1 MERYLSD
8 MRTSLRIL
16 KRSPGLA
23 VSAVV
28 ALAMGIGFTT
38 TMFSIVHGGTR
49 DLPFT
54 EPDELVALRKTY
66 PQRGWDLDATPFDYL
81 EWSRQQKQFEA
92 LGAFQSNSM
101 NLAGDARHPDRRSG
115 ALLTPNTFELLGV
128 RPHLG
133 RVFLPE
139 DAAPGAPAVAL
150 LGYDLWRSRF
160 DTDSSIVNRVIRVDG
175 QPRTVIGVMPQRFG
189 FPVHSELWLPLEID
203 PGSQPSTQGSLTV
216 FGRLRDG
223 LPRDAAQ
230 AELVTI
236 ASRLARQYPET
247 HEGRSARVHPF
258 VDTEMA
264 PNTAAILYL
273 MLGIVSFALLIA
285 CANVA
290 NLLLARAAGR
300 TREVAIRSALGASRA
315 RIVAQHVSESLVLA
329 VLGGL
334 LGLGIAHIA
343 VRFFAVSTAN
353 IIDAFWIDFR
363 VDGTVVLFATALL
376 AGSGVLAGILPG
388 LRATSTNVAE
398 MLNDTSGGTTGLRIG
413 RLARSLVVVEVAL
426 ASGLLIMTMTFTKS
440 AVALRAVELP
450 FPSRQVFTGQLGL
463 LQETLGSTDS
473 RARLALDLSA
483 RLEAIPGATAVALA
497 SVLPGRGAGNPVFTL
512 DAPPSGETTAL
523 TTTGLALV
531 TPGFLDVLGAQ
542 VLRGRNLEWR
552 DGPDAP
558 PVALVNQSW
567 VRQYS
572 EDRDP
577 LGRRIWFGEQ
587 MLEIVGVVPD
597 LQMQDPEDRATHG
610 VYASLLQVR
619 PYVVRLMI
627 RTAGDP
633 LRLAASIRS
642 AVEAED
648 PDLPL
653 FEVATLHDAIYAD
666 KKVLEAFG
674 TLFLVFGAGA
684 LFLTMVGLY
693 GVVSFAV
700 RQRSREIG
708 VRVALGAT
716 SRDVVRLVLG
726 QGANL
731 VLIGTAFGLLIA
743 FALSHALASA
753 IEFVEPAGLLT
764 YLMIAGALSAT
775 ALAGLLSPVRRA
787 LALQPLS
794 ALRLD

>member
-1 MERYLSD
+1 M
-8 MRTSLRIL
+8 
-16 KRSPGLA
+16 
-23 VSAVV
+23 
-28 ALAMGIGFTT
+28 
-38 TMFSIVHGGTR
+38 
-49 DLPFT
+49 
-54 EPDELVALRKTY
+54 
-66 PQRGWDLDATPFDYL
+66 
-81 EWSRQQKQFEA
+81 
-92 LGAFQSNSM
+92 
-101 NLAGDARHPDRRSG
+101 
-115 ALLTPNTFELLGV
+115 
-128 RPHLG
+128 
-133 RVFLPE
+133 
-139 DAAPGAPAVAL
+139 
-150 LGYDLWRSRF
+150 
-160 DTDSSIVNRVIRVDG
+160 
-175 QPRTVIGVMPQRFG
+175 
-189 FPVHSELWLPLEID
+189 
-203 PGSQPSTQGSLTV
+203 
-216 FGRLRDG
+216 
-223 LPRDAAQ
+223 
-230 AELVTI
+230 
-236 ASRLARQYPET
+236 
-247 HEGRSARVHPF
+247 
-258 VDTEMA
+258 
-264 PNTAAILYL
+264 
-273 MLGIVSFALLIA
+273 
-285 CANVA
+285 
-290 NLLLARAAGR
+290 
-300 TREVAIRSALGASRA
+300 
-315 RIVAQHVSESLVLA
+315 
-329 VLGGL
+329 
-334 LGLGIAHIA
+334 
-343 VRFFAVSTAN
+343 
-353 IIDAFWIDFR
+353 
-363 VDGTVVLFATALL
+363 
-376 AGSGVLAGILPG
+376 
-388 LRATSTNVAE
+388 
-398 MLNDTSGGTTGLRIG
+398 
-413 RLARSLVVVEVAL
+413 VEVAL

-531 TPGFLDVLGAQ
+531 TPGFLDVLDAQ

-587 MLEIVGVVPD
+587 RLEIVGVVPD

-633 LRLAASIRS
+633 LRLAANVRS

-674 TLFLVFGAGA
+674 TLFLLFGAGA

-726 QGANL
+726 QGATL

-764 YLMIAGALSAT
+764 YVMIAGALSAT
-775 ALAGLLSPVRRA
+775 ALAGLLSPLRRA
-787 LALQPLS
+787 LALQPLT
-794 ALRLD
+794 ALRID